1 MADITPVFFKEVAM
15 ILFSIPVKDG
25 FFSFNVDNGSVL
37 FAGSRYS
44 KLDPKVTKGLVDRFG
59 RLGFSFLTG
68 CANGVDESFRL
79 ALSESDYTDSTTVAC
94 AFEERTYKLKG
105 IFSLFVVPSGL
116 KPKVALAKRT
126 LWMTSRC
133 SLLVLFPSDP
143 MGKGSALAFKS
154 AIYNNKPVFVVT
166 ETKPEETD
174 LFSVYKSNL
183 FGIVDGYW
191 CIPPVYK
198 ETGLC
203 YEAG

>member
-1 MADITPVFFKEVAM
+1 M

-25 FFSFNVDNGSVL
+25 FFSFNVENGRVM
-37 FAGSRYS
+37 FAGSRYADIDS
-44 KLDPKVTKGLVDRFG
+44 KVTKGLVDRFG

-68 CANGVDESFRL
+68 CANGVDRSFRH
-79 ALSESDYTDSTTVAC
+79 ALSESDYTESTIIAC
-94 AFEERTYKLKG
+94 AFKERTYNLKG
-105 IFSLFVVPSGL
+105 MFSLFVVPQGL
-116 KPKVALAKRT
+116 SPKVALAKRT
-126 LWMTSRC
+126 LWMTCRC

-143 MGKGSALAFKS
+143 IGKGSALAFKS

-166 ETKPEETD
+166 DKRPEENS

-183 FGIVDGYW
+183 FGIVEGFW

>member
-1 MADITPVFFKEVAM
+1 M

-25 FFSFNVDNGSVL
+25 FFSFNVENGRVL
-37 FAGSRYS
+37 FAGSRYAT
-44 KLDPKVTKGLVDRFG
+44 LDRKICSSLINRFG

-68 CANGVDESFRL
+68 CANGVDESFRH
-79 ALSESDYTDSTTVAC
+79 ALSESEYTDSTIIAC

-105 IFSLFVVPSGL
+105 IFSLFVVPKGL
-116 KPKVALAKRT
+116 PPKVALAKRT

-133 SLLVLFPSDP
+133 SVLVLFPSDP
-143 MGKGSALAFKS
+143 VGKGSALAFRS

-166 ETKPEETD
+166 DTQPEETN

>member
-1 MADITPVFFKEVAM
+1 MADITPVFLKEVAM

-37 FAGSRYS
+37 FAGSRYGR
-44 KLDPKVTKGLVDRFG
+44 LDPKVTKGLVDRFG

-68 CANGVDESFRL
+68 CASGVDESFRL
-79 ALSESDYTDSTTVAC
+79 ALSESDYTDSSTVAC

-116 KPKVALAKRT
+116 PPKVALAKRT
-126 LWMTSRC
+126 LWMTCRC

-174 LFSVYKSNL
+174 LYSVYKSNL